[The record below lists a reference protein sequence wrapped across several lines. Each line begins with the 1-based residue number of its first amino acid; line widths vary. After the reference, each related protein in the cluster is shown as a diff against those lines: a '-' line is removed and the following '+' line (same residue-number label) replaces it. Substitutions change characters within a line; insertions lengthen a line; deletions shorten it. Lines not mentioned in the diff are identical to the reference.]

1 MAGEKFTP
9 APWVY
14 RDMQERGTLGM
25 AWVDADGFTHVAEC
39 HRIARTVNGIP
50 CHAPDG
56 MAEANARLIAAA
68 PALYEAL
75 KELLETV
82 ELDWPKAD
90 FSRFSKAVDA
100 ARAALSQAQKE

>member
-1 MAGEKFTP
+1 
-9 APWVY
+9 
-14 RDMQERGTLGM
+14 
-25 AWVDADGFTHVAEC
+25 
-39 HRIARTVNGIP
+39 
-50 CHAPDG
+50 